1 MNLYSFFIKNDLTF
15 IAKCRKIK
23 SNLKGNNMIKT
34 RTAIAGV
41 VFATMINGFISIN
54 MFKNQSKFYSN
65 EVDKLLASNDKLHT
79 ELEEFYKY
87 GVEVNVTMY
96 QPVYP
101 QTDNS
106 PDITADGTKIRIS
119 KASEYKFVALSRN
132 LLKRW
137 GGPFDYG
144 DFILIKGTKNKDGVY
159 QVRDTMN
166 PKWVNVVDILE
177 SINVKPY
184 KYENVHIYKMNWT
197 DNLALIN
204 NDKQS

>member
-1 MNLYSFFIKNDLTF
+1 MKKFVRSRVIRERE
-15 IAKCRKIK
+15 I
-23 SNLKGNNMIKT
+23 NMISTNK
-34 RTAIAGV
+34 AIAGV
-41 VFATMINGFISIN
+41 VLVTLLNGFISVN
-54 MFKNQSKFYSN
+54 LFKEQNKFYTN
-65 EVDKLLASNDKLHT
+65 EVDKLLVDNQKLHT
-79 ELEEFYKY
+79 ELEQFYKY

-101 QTDNS
+101 QTDNT
-106 PDITADGTKIRIS
+106 PDITADGTRIRIN

-166 PKWVNVVDILE
+166 PKYVNYVDILE

-184 KYENVHIYKMNWT
+184 KYENVQIYKMNWT
-197 DNLALIN
+197 DNLALIKN
-204 NDKQS
+204 EKQG

>member
-1 MNLYSFFIKNDLTF
+1 MKKFVRSRVIRERE
-15 IAKCRKIK
+15 I
-23 SNLKGNNMIKT
+23 NMISTNK
-34 RTAIAGV
+34 AIAGV
-41 VFATMINGFISIN
+41 VLVTLLNGFISVN
-54 MFKNQSKFYSN
+54 LFKQQNLFYTN
-65 EVDKLLASNDKLHT
+65 EVDKLLVDNQKLHT
-79 ELEEFYKY
+79 ELEQFYKY

-101 QTDNS
+101 QTDNT
-106 PDITADGTKIRIS
+106 PDITADGTRIRIN

-177 SINVKPY
+177 SFDVRPY

-197 DNLALIN
+197 DNLTLIN
-204 NDKQS
+204 KKQQS

>member
-1 MNLYSFFIKNDLTF
+1 MITLEKAIAGILAVTLVNGFFSTTMFTEYKKMYSDKIERLESENSKLKNDLSYYDEYG
-15 IAKCRKIK
+15 I
-23 SNLKGNNMIKT
+23 
-34 RTAIAGV
+34 
-41 VFATMINGFISIN
+41 
-54 MFKNQSKFYSN
+54 
-65 EVDKLLASNDKLHT
+65 EVD
-79 ELEEFYKY
+79 
-87 GVEVNVTMY
+87 VTMY

-101 QTDNS
+101 QTDKT

-144 DFILIKGTKNKDGVY
+144 DFILVKGTKNKDGVY

-177 SINVKPY
+177 SFDVRPY

-197 DNLALIN
+197 DNLTLIN
-204 NDKQS
+204 KNQQS

>member
-1 MNLYSFFIKNDLTF
+1 
-15 IAKCRKIK
+15 
-23 SNLKGNNMIKT
+23 MINT

-41 VFATMINGFISIN
+41 VFVTMVNGFISIN
-54 MFKNQSKFYSN
+54 MFKNQSTFYSN
-65 EVDKLLASNDKLHT
+65 EVDKLLKSNEKLHT
-79 ELEEFYKY
+79 ELQEFYQF
-87 GVEVNVTMY
+87 GVEVDVTMY

-101 QTDNS
+101 QTDNT
-106 PDITADGTKIRIS
+106 PDITADGTKIRIH

-137 GGPFDYG
+137 GGGFDYG
-144 DFILIKGTKNKDGVY
+144 DFIYIKGTKDKDGVY

-177 SINVKPY
+177 SENVIPY

-197 DNLALIN
+197 DNLTLLKN
-204 NDKQS
+204 NKS

>member
-1 MNLYSFFIKNDLTF
+1 MLD
-15 IAKCRKIK
+15 
-23 SNLKGNNMIKT
+23 KT
-34 RTAIAGV
+34 ISTTTAIAGI
-41 VFATMINGFISIN
+41 VFVTFMNGFVSTN
-54 MFKNQSKFYSN
+54 MMTKHSSMYKEQSDSLLVMNQR
-65 EVDKLLASNDKLHT
+65 LHT
-79 ELEEFYKY
+79 ELQEFYKF
-87 GVEVNVTMY
+87 GIEVDVTMY

-101 QTDNS
+101 QTDKT
-106 PDITADGTKIRIS
+106 PDITADGTRIRIS

-144 DFILIKGTKNKDGVY
+144 DFILIRGTEHKDGVY

-177 SINVKPY
+177 SKHVTPY

-197 DNLALIN
+197 DNLSLLSN
-204 NDKQS
+204 KS

>member
-1 MNLYSFFIKNDLTF
+1 MKKFVRSRVIRERE
-15 IAKCRKIK
+15 I
-23 SNLKGNNMIKT
+23 NMISTNK
-34 RTAIAGV
+34 AIAGV
-41 VFATMINGFISIN
+41 VLVTLLNGFISVN
-54 MFKNQSKFYSN
+54 LFKQQNLFYTN
-65 EVDKLLASNDKLHT
+65 EVDKLLVDNQKLHT
-79 ELEEFYKY
+79 ELEQFYKY

-101 QTDNS
+101 QTDNT
-106 PDITADGTKIRIS
+106 PDITADGTRIRIN
-119 KASEYKFVALSRN
+119 KASDYKFVALSRN

-144 DFILIKGTKNKDGVY
+144 DFILIKGTKTKDGVY

-166 PKWVNVVDILE
+166 PKYVNYVDILE

-184 KYENVHIYKMNWT
+184 KYENVQIYKMNWT
-197 DNLALIN
+197 DNLALIK